1 MHISDPHFHR
11 LPRNPLRYTSKR
23 FLGALNLVLRR
34 RRSHPKANLHQ
45 LVKRLGELHWDHLLI
60 TGDLTQLGSE
70 GEFALA
76 RRMLA
81 PLLEGAEHRVTV
93 IPGNHDRYTRSS
105 LTQRGYET
113 YFGDLGGAPENS
125 GGKGNP
131 GDGAP
136 AGSGLRT
143 RQLTERWW
151 LAAWDSAMP
160 VGFFSA
166 GGEVRRETLA
176 ATEQWIA
183 ALPAGA
189 RVILANH
196 YPVFF
201 PPPHRYYRNHD
212 LRNHD
217 EVERWILSQPIQL
230 YLHGHVH
237 HNWTMTVKGSH
248 GPITVVNS
256 ASSTRV
262 LHADEQYSFHRI
274 VLEGEGF
281 RVEPMSLESPR
292 LGTPSL
298 EGG

>member
-11 LPRNPLRYTSKR
+11 LPRNPLEYRSKR
-23 FLGALNLVLRR
+23 LLGALNLVLRR
-34 RRSHPKANLHQ
+34 RRAHPRANFQ
-45 LVKRLGELHWDHLLI
+45 RLLQRLRELPWDHLLI
-60 TGDLTQLGSE
+60 TGDLTQLGSV

-76 RRMLA
+76 REMLA
-81 PLLEGAEHRVTV
+81 PVFDKSADGITV
-93 IPGNHDRYTRSS
+93 IPGNHDRYTRDS
-105 LTQRGYET
+105 LTRRGFEA
-113 YFGDLGGAPENS
+113 YFGDVAGTYENS
-125 GGKGNP
+125 GEKGNP
-131 GDGAP
+131 G
-136 AGSGLRT
+136 GSGLQT

-160 VGFFSA
+160 AGLLSA
-166 GGEVRRETLA
+166 QGEVRGETLA
-176 ATEQWIA
+176 ATERWLA

-201 PPPHRYYRNHD
+201 PPPHRYHRNHD
-212 LRNHD
+212 LRNQD
-217 EVERWILSQPIQL
+217 EVERWILRQPIAL

-237 HNWTMTVKGSH
+237 HNWILTVAGSH

-262 LHADEQYSFHRI
+262 LRPGERSSFHRI
-274 VLEGEGF
+274 VLEGDGF
-281 RVEPMSLESPR
+281 RVEPMSLDS
-292 LGTPSL
+292 PSL

>member
-11 LPRNPLRYTSKR
+11 LPRNPLQYASKR
-23 FLGALNLVLRR
+23 LLGALNLVLRR
-34 RRSHPKANLHQ
+34 RRAHPKANLCQ
-45 LVKRLGELHWDHLLI
+45 LVKRLGELPWDHLLI
-60 TGDLTQLGSE
+60 TGDLTQLGSA

-76 RRMLA
+76 RGMLA

-93 IPGNHDRYTRSS
+93 IPGNHDRYTPDA

-113 YFGDLGGAPENS
+113 FFGDLGGAPEDS
-125 GGKGNP
+125 GEKGNP
-131 GDGAP
+131 GN
-136 AGSGLRT
+136 SGLQT

-151 LAAWDSAMP
+151 LAAWDSASP
-160 VGFFSA
+160 AGLFSA
-166 GGEVRRETLA
+166 EGEVRGETLT
-176 ATEQWIA
+176 ATGQWLA

-201 PPPHRYYRNHD
+201 PPPHRYRRNHD
-212 LRNHD
+212 LRNQD
-217 EVERWILSQPIQL
+217 EVERWILRQPIQL

-237 HNWTMTVKGSH
+237 HNWTLTVAGSH

-262 LHADEQYSFHRI
+262 LRPGERSSFHRI
-274 VLEGEGF
+274 VLEGESF
-281 RVEPMSLESPR
+281 RVEPLPLEQ
-292 LGTPSL
+292 G
-298 EGG
+298 